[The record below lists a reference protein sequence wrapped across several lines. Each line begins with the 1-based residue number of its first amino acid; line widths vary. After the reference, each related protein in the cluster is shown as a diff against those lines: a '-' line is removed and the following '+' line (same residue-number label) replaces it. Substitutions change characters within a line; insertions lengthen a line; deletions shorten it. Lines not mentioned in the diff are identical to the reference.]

1 MKTVFKTVAASSAAL
16 VAMTSPLLASSRG
29 NWWWWWDRPVSS
41 VPEIDASTGALAVAA
56 VLALLAF
63 VYERRRR
70 SA

>member
-16 VAMTSPLLASSRG
+16 VAMAGPLLAQDR

-41 VPEIDASTGALAVAA
+41 VPEIDASTGALGVAA